1 MKAARIRSFG
11 SAISF
16 DDLPIPVPAPGE
28 VLLEVAAT
36 SFNPTEV
43 ALRSGVLATLFPIAL
58 PFTLGWDVAGTVVA
72 LGPDVDR
79 FALGD
84 RVIGVLDGGAAAA
97 YVAAP
102 ASRLVHAPVTV
113 PLAHAAAIPLAGLT
127 AWQTVFEH
135 AKVVA
140 GQRVLVN
147 GAGGGVGGYAV
158 QLAKHAGAHVI
169 ATASPRSHQAVL
181 AQGADDIIDYT
192 RTPVTEA
199 LTEPVDTILNI
210 TGFPATVDIV
220 PWVRPGGTIISVSV
234 PVTLPSTVDIHA
246 AHMVMRND
254 PNDLRHL
261 VDLIDTGAVTDDITE
276 THPLT
281 ALPHIHHRAETGD
294 IRGKIILHP

>member
-36 SFNPTEV
+36 SFNPTEL
-43 ALRSGVLATLFPIAL
+43 ALRSGVLASLFPITL

-72 LGPDVDR
+72 LGPGVDTL
-79 FALGD
+79 ALGD
-84 RVIGVLDGGAAAA
+84 HVIGVLDGGAAAE

-102 ASRLVHAPVTV
+102 ASQLVHAPVTV

-135 AKVVA
+135 AGVVA

-158 QLAKHAGAHVI
+158 QLAKHAGAHII
-169 ATASPRSHQAVL
+169 ATASPRSHQTVAS
-181 AQGADDIIDYT
+181 QGADHIIDYT
-192 RTPVTEA
+192 TTPVTEA
-199 LTEPVDTILNI
+199 LSEPVDTILNI
-210 TGFPATVDIV
+210 TGFPDTADIL
-220 PWVRPGGTIISVSV
+220 PWVRPGGVIISVSV
-234 PVTLPSTVDIHA
+234 PVTVPSTVDIRA

-254 PNDLRHL
+254 PEDLRRL
-261 VDLIDTGAVTDDITE
+261 VSLIDAGSVTLDITE

-281 ALPHIHHRAETGD
+281 ALPDIHHRAEAGE
-294 IRGKIILHP
+294 IRGKIIMRP